1 MTCITITRGTASQDP
16 LQVNRLDRVVMI
28 PMKVIGPVEILA
40 VVFYI
45 VIDPNIYIRESF
57 YVGRLTFTVERRPL
71 SV

>member
-1 MTCITITRGTASQDP
+1 
-16 LQVNRLDRVVMI
+16 MI